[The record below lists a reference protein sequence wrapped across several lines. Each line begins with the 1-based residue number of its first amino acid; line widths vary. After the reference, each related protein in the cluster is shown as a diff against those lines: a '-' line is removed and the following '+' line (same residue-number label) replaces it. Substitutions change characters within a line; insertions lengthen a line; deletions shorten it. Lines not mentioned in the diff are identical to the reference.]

1 MHFFSEGEL
10 ETIDVTPFESSPL
23 NPGYVRSRIAIA
35 TGKPLNINRLQ
46 EALQILQL
54 NPLIS
59 RISAELSD
67 GSSAGKSRLKVQYET
82 VSTFD
87 VQVYLDNN
95 RPSSIGNFQRSARL
109 LEDNLWGWGD
119 RFTFDYRNTDGSD
132 EFETSYEIPFNPYN
146 GSTKFRYRTV
156 NSKVITEPFS
166 QFDIQSDY
174 QQFEITL
181 RQPLLETVQQEFA
194 LGLSLDRQEN
204 HSKVGGLGFPLSPG
218 SNLEGETNITTLR
231 FFQEW
236 VSRNPESVIAVRSS
250 LNFGVDVLG
259 TTEAFDASVNPF
271 APKSDYFMWRGQA
284 QWVRSLG
291 TDSIFLIRGDL
302 QVSQDPLVPVEQFSY
317 GGFGT
322 VRGYFQNTRLTD
334 SGLVLNAEAR
344 LLLYRDPNNKMLLQ
358 LIPFV
363 DYGVGWNVEEPVPT
377 PDSLASIRLG
387 LLWQYKWLTARI
399 DWGIPL
405 SDIDSNGNTL
415 QEEGIYFSITIS
427 PF

>member
-1 MHFFSEGEL
+1 M
-10 ETIDVTPFESSPL
+10 
-23 NPGYVRSRIAIA
+23 
-35 TGKPLNINRLQ
+35 
-46 EALQILQL
+46 
-54 NPLIS
+54 
-59 RISAELSD
+59 
-67 GSSAGKSRLKVQYET
+67 
-82 VSTFD
+82 
-87 VQVYLDNN
+87 
-95 RPSSIGNFQRSARL
+95 
-109 LEDNLWGWGD
+109 
-119 RFTFDYRNTDGSD
+119 
-132 EFETSYEIPFNPYN
+132 
-146 GSTKFRYRTV
+146 
-156 NSKVITEPFS
+156 
-166 QFDIQSDY
+166 
-174 QQFEITL
+174 
-181 RQPLLETVQQEFA
+181 
-194 LGLSLDRQEN
+194 
-204 HSKVGGLGFPLSPG
+204 
-218 SNLEGETNITTLR
+218 
-231 FFQEW
+231 
-236 VSRNPESVIAVRSS
+236 RSS

-302 QVSQDPLVPVEQFSY
+302 QISQDPLVPVEQFSY

-344 LLLYRDPNNKMLLQ
+344 LPLYRDPNNQMLLQ

-363 DYGVGWNVEEPVPT
+363 DYGVGWNVYEPIPA
-377 PDSLASIRLG
+377 PDSLASIGLG